1 MGGDATK
8 VPKQIQTSDRVFVLQ
23 AMEITNIARVTDII
37 WDIEDYL
44 FECNT
49 WQMTYK
55 TLIKYFVSV
64 IFVSAWKKL
73 SLFAKKENKRLIQHW

>member
-8 VPKQIQTSDRVFVLQ
+8 VPKQIQTSDRVFALQ

-44 FECNT
+44 FKCNT
-49 WQMTYK
+49 
-55 TLIKYFVSV
+55 
-64 IFVSAWKKL
+64 
-73 SLFAKKENKRLIQHW
+73 